1 MYIGQKYFDF
11 SGATPFVM
19 GILNVTPDSFSDGG
33 RYNNVDAAVHH
44 ALDMIAD
51 GCDIIDIGAESTR
64 PGHIQISTDEECAR
78 LIPVL
83 KALKNATDTPLSV
96 DTYRGTTAREAL
108 AHGADMINDI
118 WGLLDPDAVAPVV
131 REYSAPICIMHNRHD
146 NDYSDFVREWLR
158 DLLDR
163 VDRALVCGIP
173 KEHIIL
179 DPGIG
184 FAKSF
189 DWDILAMQHLD
200 TLAALGYPV
209 LLGLSRKR
217 MIGTLSGLPL
227 DERDEPTA
235 AANIYGYLKG
245 ARIFRVHNV
254 RLARRTLD
262 TFAQLEV
269 QNRG

>member
-1 MYIGQKYFDF
+1 M
-11 SGATPFVM
+11 
-19 GILNVTPDSFSDGG
+19 
-33 RYNNVDAAVHH
+33 NN
-44 ALDMIAD
+44 
-51 GCDIIDIGAESTR
+51 
-64 PGHIQISTDEECAR
+64 
-78 LIPVL
+78 
-83 KALKNATDTPLSV
+83 
-96 DTYRGTTAREAL
+96 
-108 AHGADMINDI
+108 
-118 WGLLDPDAVAPVV
+118 
-131 REYSAPICIMHNRHD
+131 
-146 NDYSDFVREWLR
+146 YSDFVREWLR

-227 DERDEPTA
+227 AERDEPTA

-254 RLARRTLD
+254 ALARRTLD

-269 QNRG
+269 QNHG